1 MKRLRPK
8 AYVRTAIVGLVV
20 ALLAGCSPLYTLDA
34 SITSTPATQLNLSHL
49 ETERV
54 AVMGLVAPANLQG
67 FNPSL
72 SLALVNAIA
81 KVRPPF
87 RAIPAYETTNLLN
100 QHRFAKDYGDLL
112 SGFVLSGILD
122 QQRLR
127 RIGSALCARYLLLP
141 GLAEFDQSIIDK
153 FDFLGVK
160 LLRNRV
166 TTLRL
171 WLQLWDAQTGQILWE
186 SSGEVTAVTQLINTK
201 KTVPV
206 DEIAQKLWLQMIQE
220 GLFGAKT
227 ETRLFLRD

>member
-1 MKRLRPK
+1 M
-8 AYVRTAIVGLVV
+8 AIIGLVV
-20 ALLAGCSPLYTLDA
+20 AALAGCTPLYTLDA
-34 SITSTPATQLNLSHL
+34 SITSTPATQSLNLSRL
-49 ETERV
+49 EAGRV
-54 AVMGLVAPANLQG
+54 AVTGLVAPANLQG

-87 RAIPAYETTNLLN
+87 RAIPAYETVNLVNERGL
-100 QHRFAKDYGDLL
+100 AKDYGELL
-112 SGFVLSGILD
+112 SSFVRSGILD
-122 QQRLR
+122 HMRLR
-127 RIGSALCARYLLLP
+127 QIGSAVGARYLLLP

-153 FDFLGVK
+153 FDLLGVK

-171 WLQLWDAQTGQILWE
+171 WLQLWDAQTGRILWE

-201 KTVPV
+201 RTVPL

>member
-1 MKRLRPK
+1 
-8 AYVRTAIVGLVV
+8 
-20 ALLAGCSPLYTLDA
+20 
-34 SITSTPATQLNLSHL
+34 
-49 ETERV
+49 
-54 AVMGLVAPANLQG
+54 MGLVAPANLQG

-87 RAIPAYETTNLLN
+87 WAIPAYETTNLLN
-100 QHRFAKDYGDLL
+100 QQGFAKDYGDLL

-201 KTVPV
+201 KTVPA